1 MSDLVAFRAWC
12 RKQAA
17 EKKPAM
23 PRTIEERELWTRLAD
38 EVDRYLAHD
47 PEVVVAE
54 PAPDDVPLFEETA

>member
-17 EKKPAM
+17 EKRPVI
-23 PRTIEERELWTRLAD
+23 PRSDEERALWIRLAD

-47 PEVVVAE
+47 PDVVVAL
-54 PAPDDVPLFEETA
+54 PAPDDEPLFG